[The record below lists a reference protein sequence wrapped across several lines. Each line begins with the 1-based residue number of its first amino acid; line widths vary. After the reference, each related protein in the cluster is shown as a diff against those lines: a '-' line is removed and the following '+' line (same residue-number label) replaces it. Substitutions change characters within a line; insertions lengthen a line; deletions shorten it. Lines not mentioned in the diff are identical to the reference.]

1 MFRLNML
8 RRISTSLRAA
18 KPLSPEDWSAL
29 DRAYPSS
36 TINTLAMNTTKMAMA
51 IAAATGTAVVYAT
64 DWLHRLRSAELE
76 AKMMKSV
83 EAKVASVEAK
93 VASVEAM
100 VASTEA
106 KVASM
111 EANVMGKLSS
121 IEEQLRS
128 RGKWTWGRR

>member
-1 MFRLNML
+1 ML

-36 TINTLAMNTTKMAMA
+36 TVINTLAMNTTKMAMA
-51 IAAATGTAVVYAT
+51 IAAATGTTVVYAT

-83 EAKVASVEAK
+83 EAKVASVEA
-93 VASVEAM
+93 
-100 VASTEA
+100 
-106 KVASM
+106 
-111 EANVMGKLSS
+111 NVMGKLSS

-128 RGKWTWGRR
+128 RV